1 MSSLVTVRT
10 LDYTVNV
17 NVEKKLPATMVTVG
31 ADTTSPRLREI
42 GELARSGMEAAGFDW
57 PRARIN
63 IHAEPFTRTAA
74 RTAGGPANG
83 FGTRPPRAPAG
94 AERQIPLAAALG
106 VLVLDGVLDESVLD
120 RVLAH
125 ADLSLNGELHPL
137 RRSFRAAEGPM
148 PVSAI
153 LGAGDNTERVLDYL
167 STTRTIYAAATLK
180 HLVADL
186 KDEELYHGRRKG
198 ELAWPSWPARE
209 ARRFFPL
216 GSTLII
222 VGDAGPIARVEVGL
236 RRILD
241 GLDVYSTAGRDST
254 EPLELIRALDDTTMP
269 LPEPALLQRPL
280 RLPHHTIGREALHG
294 EAKLSVGGVLY
305 LENAHLLAPGV
316 RSDLKARHLP
326 MAESRVLVAHVDT
339 WEQANAL
346 RAYLPNNTIM
356 LPVGAL

>member
-1 MSSLVTVRT
+1 MPSLVSVRT

-17 NVEKKLPATMVTVG
+17 SFEKKLPATMVTVG

-57 PRARIN
+57 PRTRIN
-63 IHAEPFTRTAA
+63 VHAEPVTRTAA
-74 RTAGGPANG
+74 RTAGDPANG
-83 FGTRPPRAPAG
+83 FGPRPPRAPAG
-94 AERQIPLAAALG
+94 AELQIPLAAALG
-106 VLVLDGVLDESVLD
+106 VLVLDGVLDESVPH

-125 ADLSLNGELHPL
+125 ADLSLNGELRSL

-153 LGAGDNTERVLDYL
+153 LAGSDHTERVLDYL
-167 STTRTIYAAATLK
+167 STTRTVYAAATLK
-180 HLVADL
+180 DLVADL
-186 KDEELYHGRRKG
+186 KDEDLFHGRRKG
-198 ELAWPSWPARE
+198 ELPWPSWPARE

-216 GSTLII
+216 GSTLVI
-222 VGDAGPIARVEVGL
+222 VGDNSRVEVGL
-236 RRILD
+236 RRVLD
-241 GLDVYSTAGRDST
+241 GLDVYSTAGRETT
-254 EPLELIRALDDTTMP
+254 EPLELIRALDDAGLA
-269 LPEPALLQRPL
+269 LPEPSTIERPL
-280 RLPHHTIGREALHG
+280 RMPHHTIGREALHG

-326 MAESRVLVAHVDT
+326 TAESRVLVAHVDT
-339 WEQANAL
+339 WDQANAL